1 MSGCFDNASELPVL
15 MEANLYKDCSNIL
28 CCFLVKVSILDLFN
42 IEKVYII
49 SG

>member
-15 MEANLYKDCSNIL
+15 MEANLYADCTNII
-28 CCFLVKVSILDLFN
+28 CCFLVSILDLY